1 MPTPTFAIDAA
12 AVGALPVATATG
24 VAQTVT
30 PTVAWR
36 SGWTGSATL
45 IILGGTLGHLSVDA
59 SHAGVVSAGT
69 TQAGTLSLP
78 QGVSFLAAT
87 TAPIPGV
94 DGFSQLNSNGA
105 FYVRLLANSGATP
118 TYAARM
124 LVALKDV
131 PASLLPQPTP

>member
-1 MPTPTFAIDAA
+1 MPTPTFTIDAA

-30 PTVAWR
+30 PTVAWQ

-69 TQAGTLSLP
+69 TQVGTISLP
-78 QGVSFLAAT
+78 QGVSLLAVT

-94 DGFSQLNSNGA
+94 NGFSQLNSNGA
-105 FYVRLLANSGATP
+105 FYVRLFANSGAAP

-124 LVALKDV
+124 LVTLKNV
-131 PASLLPQPTP
+131 PASLLPQPAP

>member
-1 MPTPTFAIDAA
+1 MPTPTFTIDAA

-30 PTVAWR
+30 PTVAW
-36 SGWTGSATL
+36 TGSAAL
-45 IILGGTLGHLSVDA
+45 VILGGTLGHLSVDA

-69 TQAGTLSLP
+69 TQAGTISLP
-78 QGVSFLAAT
+78 QGVSLLAAT

-94 DGFSQLNSNGA
+94 DGFSQVNSNGA
-105 FYVRLLANSGATP
+105 FYVRLFANSGAAP